1 MVLSFIQRLQDRGH
15 TLQSLIPLFNQA
27 AAILDT
33 NTSSVTPNSPDGPNT
48 LYIHWQFHPNGL
60 QCSDIR
66 LAYNKTLQPYLPY
79 NNMRVAIS
87 RPKNLRDILAKT
99 ALKLPENANINELI
113 NTAKRDHL
121 QGI

>member
-60 QCSDIR
+60 QHSDIR
-66 LAYNKTLQPYLPY
+66 LAYNKTLQPYMPY

-113 NTAKRDHL
+113 NIAKRDHL
-121 QGI
+121 QDI

>member
-15 TLQSLIPLFNQA
+15 TLQNLIPLFNQA
-27 AAILDT
+27 AAILDN
-33 NTSSVTPNSPDGPNT
+33 NTYSVTPNSPDGPDT

-60 QCSDIR
+60 QRSDIR

-121 QGI
+121 QDI